1 MLPENQIDDGFKGRE
16 IMIPTSA
23 NVVIIGGGVH
33 GLSTAYHL
41 AKRGHSDVIVLEK
54 EPQLASGSTG
64 LSAGGI
70 RQQFSTEV
78 NIRMSQYS
86 VRRFERF
93 EEEMGADPGLR
104 QVGYLF
110 LLSTE
115 DEIAVFR
122 DSVALQHRLGVGTEW
137 LSPEQVKARW
147 PFLNVEDI
155 LAATYNAAD
164 GYGDPYAVAMGYAQ
178 QARRLVVR
186 IITQVEATHIDVAG
200 GRVQGV
206 QTTKGPIATQMVVNT
221 AGPYAHLVGQMAGID
236 LPVHPYRRQV
246 FATAPFPQLPRDTP
260 MTIDFHYNWYFRPEG
275 PGIITG
281 MSKLD
286 QPPGFDLTVDK
297 EWMLQVIEHGIHRAP
312 IFEEAR
318 IMRSWAGLYSITPN
332 SQPIMGTIPD
342 LEGLVCAVGFSGH
355 GFMLAPAC
363 GLTLAEIILDGQA
376 QTFDIS
382 EFSFTRFAEQMPLT
396 AEKHVI

>member
-1 MLPENQIDDGFKGRE
+1 
-16 IMIPTSA
+16 MIPTSA
-23 NVVIIGGGVH
+23 DVVIIGGGVH

-41 AKRGHSDVIVLEK
+41 AKRGHSDAIVLEK
-54 EPQLASGSTG
+54 DPQLASGSTG

-78 NIRMSQYS
+78 NVRMSQYS

-93 EEEMGADPGLR
+93 EEEMGADPGFR

-115 DEIAVFR
+115 EEVALFR
-122 DSVALQHRLGVGTEW
+122 NSVALQRRLGVNTEW
-137 LSPEQVKARW
+137 LAPDQVKARW
-147 PFLNVEDI
+147 PFLNVADI
-155 LAATYNAAD
+155 LAATYNATD

-178 QARRLVVR
+178 QARRLGVR
-186 IITQVEATHIDVAG
+186 LLTQVEAIDIDVSG
-200 GRVQGV
+200 GRVRGV
-206 QTTKGPIATQMVVNT
+206 QTTKGSIATRTVVNT
-221 AGPYAHLVGQMAGID
+221 AGPYARLVGQMAGLD
-236 LPVHPYRRQV
+236 LPAHPYRRQV
-246 FATAPFPQLPRDTP
+246 FATAPFPHIPRDAP

-286 QPPGFDLTVDK
+286 HPPGLDLTVDK
-297 EWMLQVIEHGIHRAP
+297 EWMLQVIEHGVHRAP

-332 SQPIMGTIPD
+332 SQPIIGTIPG
-342 LEGLVCAVGFSGH
+342 LEGFVCAVGFSGH
-355 GFMLAPAC
+355 GFMLAPAS
-363 GLTLAEIILDGQA
+363 GLTLAEIILDGA
-376 QTFDIS
+376 ARTFDIS
-382 EFSFTRFAEQMPLT
+382 EFSFTRFAEQTSLT